1 VGVGPMIQEVLGYVK
16 RLVFLLTD
24 TQQNKADIKELT
36 RKVQRLSDRVQK
48 LTYELDGM
56 KETERLEREKLRLQ
70 LEVALAQFE
79 RRLPRP

>member
-36 RKVQRLSDRVQK
+36 REVQRLSDRVQK